1 MVARPLNEPGL
12 GPARSVAVA
21 TDAGLRAFML
31 GVYNKLA
38 LGLALAGA
46 IAWVVG
52 DVPQVGQLMFRT
64 VAGQPTG
71 YTLLGMVVVFA
82 PLVLLMG
89 SGFVMRQPTARGAG
103 LLYWSIVALIGASLG
118 VLFLIY
124 TGGSLAMT
132 FFITAAA
139 FGALSL
145 WGYTTRRN
153 LGRLG
158 TFLLMGLVGLIV
170 ASLVNM
176 FVRSSALYFL
186 VDVAGVLIF
195 SGLIAWDTQRLKLTY
210 DQLAADDVS
219 LAVATNYGALSLF
232 INFINLFQFLL
243 MMTGQRRR

>member
-1 MVARPLNEPGL
+1 MVSRPLNEPAL
-12 GPARSVAVA
+12 APARAAAA
-21 TDAGLRAFML
+21 TDAGLRAFMI
-31 GVYNKLA
+31 GIYNKLA
-38 LGLALAGA
+38 LGLVLAGA

-52 DVPQVGQLMFRT
+52 NVPQVGQLMFRS
-64 VAGQPTG
+64 VAGQPVG
-71 YTLLGMVVVFA
+71 YTFLGMVVVFA

-89 SGFVMRQPTARGAG
+89 SSFVMRTPTARGAG

-124 TGGSLAMT
+124 TGGSLATT
-132 FFITAAA
+132 FFITATA

-145 WGYTTRRN
+145 WGYTTKRN

-170 ASLVNM
+170 ASLVNI
-176 FVRSSALYFL
+176 FLRSSALYFV
-186 VDVAGVLIF
+186 VDIAGVLIF
-195 SGLIAWDTQRLKLTY
+195 SGLIAWDTQRLKLAY

-232 INFINLFQFLL
+232 INFINLFPFLL
-243 MMTGQRRR
+243 MLTGQRRR